1 MILMHLYRDWNCEL
15 RAQLMVI
22 GCFVWNWMWFCFY
35 FIKISEADAF
45 CESGSPNPSC
55 LALATSLWS
64 DPATILCQYDQ
75 DLQQS
80 APRSTTLLRS
90 RPQVHGRRGNKQDS
104 ARPRA
109 HQEQEGIGRRI
120 EAEIASAAGEALA
133 GGLLWQWLRAV
144 RVGRVLWGAR
154 GLQQALRKWFQ
165 AQFHALLKF
174 IALYFDYLDFV
185 FLGIAYR
192 FFSIVVLLFDYGLSV
207 KWDRFFSLRDWVQRF
222 LPIQFG
228 WKLYSYTNHKFYLVY
243 RSLANCSFQVSHLK
257 NQSLWN
263 GPW

>member
-35 FIKISEADAF
+35 MIKISEADAF

-185 FLGIAYR
+185 RVSWNCIQIFLNCCTFIRLWFISEMG
-192 FFSIVVLLFDYGLSV
+192 SILQFKRLSS
-207 KWDRFFSLRDWVQRF
+207 KISSNPIWMKTIF
-222 LPIQFG
+222 L
-228 WKLYSYTNHKFYLVY
+228 H
-243 RSLANCSFQVSHLK
+243 
-257 NQSLWN
+257 
-263 GPW
+263 